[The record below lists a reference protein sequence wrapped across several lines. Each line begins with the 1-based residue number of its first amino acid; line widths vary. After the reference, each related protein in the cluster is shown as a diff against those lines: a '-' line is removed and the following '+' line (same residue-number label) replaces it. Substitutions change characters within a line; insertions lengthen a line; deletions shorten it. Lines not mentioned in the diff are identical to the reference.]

1 MKTKE
6 NTGRRKFISQCAGGG
21 AAIFGAMFL
30 LNGCGNNETKESGE
44 KPVVNKDEGSKPADP
59 CNDFTGVSAEE
70 LDKRKKLGYV
80 DKSAVPG
87 NSCSNCGLYIPFTD
101 DSGCGKCLLFKGP
114 VHAEGHCIQYVA
126 KVQQ

>member
-1 MKTKE
+1 MKSKE
-6 NTGRRKFISQCAGGG
+6 NIDRRKFISQCAGGS
-21 AAIFGAMFL
+21 AALLSVMLL
-30 LNGCGNNETKESGE
+30 LNSCGENKNNENKE
-44 KPVVNKDEGSKPADP
+44 KPVVDKEEGNKPTDP
-59 CNDFTGVSAEE
+59 CNDFTDVSDEE

-80 DKSAVPG
+80 DKSAVQG

-126 KVQQ
+126 KA